1 MSMVLVYGAYPW
13 IQKLFA
19 IIPNMLAERLADL
32 LRILFAVDLTLS
44 VLKMSAFKKAL
55 MDAREKAKA
64 IEERVQ
70 ELKKLGKNELSEEFR
85 NRLTQELEDLREKTR
100 ISYNRIISAFPSATS
115 RHDEVKLQLQNI
127 HTWAKERREAS
138 REMKAKIMETKAEY
152 KEKVKTIDENAKGRR
167 NG

>member
-1 MSMVLVYGAYPW
+1 
-13 IQKLFA
+13 
-19 IIPNMLAERLADL
+19 
-32 LRILFAVDLTLS
+32 
-44 VLKMSAFKKAL
+44 